1 MSLFMIKSI
10 LAIFFMLAAIVATF
24 SMLTL
29 MGKTERKTSTT
40 FLRRMHKGSGLVFIA
55 FLLVLTYLCLRYWAK
70 AGDQV
75 STRAVFHA
83 VLSFAVI
90 IVLILK
96 LSIVRFYKQF
106 LRFAPVMGLTV
117 FALSFV
123 VFSISAGFFFL
134 RTLCAKTTASEVS
147 ASQTI
152 IRGEPEKGVLLFNR
166 MCSFCHYPDREE
178 SKQGPGLK
186 NILKKEK
193 LPSSGRPANIENI
206 KKQLKTPFIAMPSFS
221 DLADQEIAD
230 LIAYLE
236 KL

>member
-10 LAIFFMLAAIVATF
+10 LAIFFILAAFIATF

-29 MGKTERKTSTT
+29 MGKTERKTSAT
-40 FLRRMHKGSGLVFIA
+40 FLRRMHKSSGLVFIA
-55 FLLVLTYLCLRYWAK
+55 FLLVLAYLCLRYWAK
-70 AGDQV
+70 AGDQI
-75 STRAVFHA
+75 STRAVFHG

-90 IVLILK
+90 GVLILK

-117 FALSFV
+117 FTLSFV

-134 RTLCAKTTASEVS
+134 RTFCAKDSMPRVPT
-147 ASQTI
+147 SQAI
-152 IRGEPEKGVLLFNR
+152 IRGNAENGALLFAN

-186 NILKKEK
+186 NILKKER
-193 LPSSGRPANIENI
+193 LPASGRPANIENI
-206 KKQLKTPFIAMPSFS
+206 KAQLKAPFLAMPSFS
-221 DLADQEIAD
+221 ALADQEIAD

>member
-1 MSLFMIKSI
+1 MIKTI
-10 LAIFFMLAAIVATF
+10 LAIFFMSTAFAATF

-29 MGKTERKTSTT
+29 MGRTERKTSTA

-75 STRAVFHA
+75 STRAVFHV

-90 IVLILK
+90 IVLVLK
-96 LSIVRFYKQF
+96 ISIVRFYKQF
-106 LRFAPVMGLTV
+106 LRFAPLMGLTV
-117 FALSFV
+117 FILSFV

-134 RTLCAKTTASEVS
+134 RTLCAKTTASEIS
-147 ASQTI
+147 ASQAM
-152 IRGEPEKGVLLFNR
+152 IRGDPEKGALLFSR

-186 NILKKEK
+186 NILRREK
-193 LPSSGRPANIENI
+193 LPSSGRPASIENI
-206 KKQLKTPFIAMPSFS
+206 RKQLRTPFVAMPSFS
-221 DLADQEIAD
+221 ALSDQEIAD

>member
-1 MSLFMIKSI
+1 MIKSI
-10 LAIFFMLAAIVATF
+10 LAIFFMLAAFMATF

-29 MGKTERKTSTT
+29 MGKTERKASPT
-40 FLRRMHKGSGLVFIA
+40 FLKRMHKGSGLVFIA

-70 AGDQV
+70 AGDQIW
-75 STRAVFHA
+75 TRAVFHA

-90 IVLILK
+90 ILLILK
-96 LSIVRFYKQF
+96 ISIVRFYKQF
-106 LRFAPVMGLTV
+106 LRFAPVIGMTV
-117 FALSFV
+117 FTLSFV
-123 VFSISAGFFFL
+123 IFSISAGFFFL
-134 RTLCAKTTASEVS
+134 RTLCAKTTASEAP

-152 IRGEPEKGVLLFNR
+152 IAGDPEKGALLFNR
-166 MCSFCHYPDREE
+166 MCGFCHYADREE

-193 LPSSGRPANIENI
+193 LPASGRPATIENI

-221 DLADQEIAD
+221 ALTEQEIAD
-230 LIAYLE
+230 LLAYLE